1 MARGSCRRPRA
12 SAAEHLPPR
21 DLKQRRETLRQ
32 RFAQLGPVAVRFL
45 EGLLSA
51 QRCGWNQA
59 QKVLAL
65 LGIYRREDF
74 LAALDRAVRYG
85 AFSMNSVERILA
97 VRARPK
103 TCFDRMAEEESS
115 HLKEF
120 FSDDPTPPR
129 RATEY
134 QQLLFEESDQDDNT
148 EEDTGQEE
156 DDQEE
161 DGPFGESA

>member
-1 MARGSCRRPRA
+1 M
-12 SAAEHLPPR
+12 
-21 DLKQRRETLRQ
+21 
-32 RFAQLGPVAVRFL
+32 
-45 EGLLSA
+45 
-51 QRCGWNQA
+51 
-59 QKVLAL
+59 LAL

-115 HLKEF
+115 HLEGAVLGR
-120 FSDDPTPPR
+120 SHPAAPGDGVPTTPM
-129 RATEY
+129 
-134 QQLLFEESDQDDNT
+134 FEESDQDDNT

-156 DDQEE
+156 GDQEE
-161 DGPFGESA
+161 GGPSRRICVSGCWTMPRRSGCPFPPKCSMPPCPAPSRRGSRT